1 MFAIIGAGIA
11 GLAAA
16 RTLQDAGRR
25 VRVFEKSR
33 GLGGRLATRRGADG
47 GFDDAFDHGAQYAS
61 VRDPAFRAY
70 ADRAVAAG
78 AAVDWPNEGSDTR
91 RIVGLPGMSGLVRP
105 LAEGLDIR
113 REARVSAILRG
124 DDGPSLVL
132 EDGSDL
138 RSLDA
143 IVCSVPAPQAGAL
156 LAPFGAPFDRIAE
169 AVIAPCWS
177 LMLTFAEAPDLPE
190 TRRSAEG
197 PIGWLAHEGAKPG
210 RAPGHRWIVHGG
222 PAFSRTHLEDD
233 RETVSAQL
241 LVALADLAGGV
252 LPEVVGSSAHRWR
265 FSQVE
270 TPLGSEYLL
279 SSDGRI
285 GYCGDACLGGRVE
298 AAFLSGS
305 ALGRAMVESQ

>member
-47 GFDDAFDHGAQYAS
+47 GFGEAFDHGAQYAS

-70 ADRAVAAG
+70 ADRAIAAG
-78 AAVDWPNEGSDTR
+78 AAADWPHAKSDTR

-105 LAEGLDIR
+105 LADGLDIR
-113 REARVSAILRG
+113 REIRVSAIRRG
-124 DDGPSLVL
+124 DDGLSLAF
-132 EDGSDL
+132 EGGSDAGPF
-138 RSLDA
+138 DA
-143 IVCSVPAPQAGAL
+143 IVCAVPAPQADTL

-177 LMLTFAEAPDLPE
+177 LMVTFAEAPDLPE
-190 TRRSAEG
+190 TRRSASG

-222 PAFSRTHLEDD
+222 PAFSRAHLEDD
-233 RETVSAQL
+233 RETVSAHL
-241 LVALADLAGGV
+241 LGALADLAGGT
-252 LPEVVGSSAHRWR
+252 LPDVVGSSAHRWR

-285 GYCGDACLGGRVE
+285 GYCGDACLGGRIE

-305 ALGRAMVESQ
+305 ALGQVMVENQ